1 IASPFGPG
9 ATSPGLHVWQ
19 VEQLQP
25 VEVPK
30 ATLGIFFSG
39 HSYLVLHSGLEEQ
52 AHLHLGGDEG
62 VGMLSSLLGE
72 RPITHC
78 NKSNLLLDCFP
89 CRQCSLGLYMGPAW
103 LWSHAQTLPHKGK
116 RKIWASQRDL
126 SWASFNTGDCFL
138 LDLGQ
143 RPLMVWCGAWSNVL
157 EHSRMQELAAASRDS
172 ERGGKAH
179 LEIVADGEEPPEM
192 VQVCPHWEG
201 SPEEEVVADQS
212 STGAAVPYNARTRW
226 HTTNGTRAG
235 HAKVSPWGA
244 QEVHEAGC
252 KDNEWECQVP
262 LRVAEEVIARMV
274 PLPQTQV
281 GAGGEGCPRADMG
294 AITPS
299 QFLSLSPKV
308 EIRPQGCETPIF
320 KQFFTSWK

>member
-212 STGAAVPYNARTRW
+212 STGAAVPYNARTRGMDLTQVATSLFCSDDCFMLHNAASRMERYW
-226 HTTNGTRAG
+226 PEWLT
-235 HAKVSPWGA
+235 SPSA
-244 QEVHEAGC
+244 RC

-281 GAGGEGCPRADMG
+281 
-294 AITPS
+294 
-299 QFLSLSPKV
+299 